1 MRKSDKK
8 IDNQIRVALTEVCDI
23 ALKDFYGF
31 QWLTHTVNYNK
42 FPQSLKI
49 VCVYDT
55 NENLVSFNE
64 TTNRHQL
71 SFLIENKLVE
81 IGINLKNINNHIS
94 YDSEESC
101 LNSHNG
107 NWAARLG

>member
-8 IDNQIRVALTEVCDI
+8 IDNQVRVALTEVCDI
-23 ALKDFYGF
+23 ALKDFFGF

-49 VCVYDT
+49 VCVFDT
-55 NENLVSFNE
+55 NENLLSFNE
-64 TTNRHQL
+64 TNNCLQL
-71 SFLIENKLVE
+71 EFLIQSKLVE
-81 IGINLKNINNHIS
+81 IGINLKTVNKHIS
-94 YDSEESC
+94 YDSEENCHS
-101 LNSHNG
+101 SHNG